1 LQGERVWRITETTNE
16 RDQAYGTQERKKVQ
30 RWDLTKTKLGEKC
43 GRDDEVIAIQISTD
57 SHQASNPCR
66 ALVVVWK

>member
-1 LQGERVWRITETTNE
+1 
-16 RDQAYGTQERKKVQ
+16 VQ

-43 GRDDEVIAIQISTD
+43 GKDDEVIAIQISTD